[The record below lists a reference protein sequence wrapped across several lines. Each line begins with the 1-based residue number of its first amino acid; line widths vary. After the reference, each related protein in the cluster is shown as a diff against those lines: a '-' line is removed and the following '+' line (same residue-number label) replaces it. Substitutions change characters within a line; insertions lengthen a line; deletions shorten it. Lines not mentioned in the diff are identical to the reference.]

1 MRFLQTMSDNNYRK
15 LGVAPRFHE
24 VLSTGLYTGLVPFAP
39 GTAAAFVALLL
50 WYGLYLVLSPA
61 ILFWTT
67 LSLIIIVTIIGVWTS
82 NVMEHYWGPDPRA
95 VVIDEYVGTW
105 IPLLAAPCGEN
116 TWLLAFIGFGLFRL
130 IDICKPLGCR
140 KIEQIMPG
148 GWGVMFDDILAGIYA
163 LIIVI
168 VLKCLFFN

>member
-1 MRFLQTMSDNNYRK
+1 MSDNNYKK

-24 VLSTGLYTGLVPFAP
+24 VLSTGLYTGLVPVAP
-39 GTAAAFVALLL
+39 GTAAALVALVL

-67 LSLIIIVTIIGVWTS
+67 ITLIIVVTIVGVWTS
-82 NVMEHYWGPDPRA
+82 NVMEQYWGPDPRA

-105 IPLLAAPCGEN
+105 IPLLVAPCGKY
-116 TWLLAFIGFGLFRL
+116 TWLLAIIGFISFRI
-130 IDICKPLGCR
+130 IDIFKPFGCR
-140 KIEQIMPG
+140 KIERVMPG
-148 GWGVMFDDILAGIYA
+148 GWGVMFDDVLAGLYA

-168 VLKCLFFN
+168 LVKIVIF

>member
-1 MRFLQTMSDNNYRK
+1 MSDNNYKK

-50 WYGLYLVLSPA
+50 WYGLYLVLSTA
-61 ILFWTT
+61 ILFWITI
-67 LSLIIIVTIIGVWTS
+67 SLITIVTIVGIWTS
-82 NVMEHYWGPDPRA
+82 NVMEKYWGPGPRA

-105 IPLLAAPCGEN
+105 IPLLAAPCGEY
-116 TWLLAFIGFGLFRL
+116 TWLLAIIGFGLFRL

-140 KIEQIMPG
+140 KIEQTMPG
-148 GWGVMFDDILAGIYA
+148 GWGVMFDDILAGSYA

-168 VLKCLFFN
+168 VLKYLCFDKL